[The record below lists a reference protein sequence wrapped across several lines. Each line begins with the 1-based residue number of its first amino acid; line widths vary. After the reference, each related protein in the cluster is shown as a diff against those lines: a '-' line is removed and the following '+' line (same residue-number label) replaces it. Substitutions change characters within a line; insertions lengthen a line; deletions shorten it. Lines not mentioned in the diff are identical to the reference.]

1 MSNFLHGNSMIFRK
15 NNMKSMALGLQLF
28 NATKGY
34 NRLLIEILPGFT
46 FSKTRFSECDC
57 QTFFVH

>member
-34 NRLLIEILPGFT
+34 NRLLIEILLGFT
-46 FSKTRFSECDC
+46 FSKYLNGTLP
-57 QTFFVH
+57 